1 MKVTLTSMAGNTRN
15 INLSTKQEVYDFI
28 ELFKSTLLPTQ
39 RMKVT
44 CDLLGIDGYLQGENK
59 IQRVLLAIILRVPV
73 QLTQWVLLHREIVV
87 VCSLFIFI
95 YFLQSMYHTSEQ
107 NIQIFAILVFT
118 KFFRFGV

>member
-44 CDLLGIDGYLQGENK
+44 CDLLGIDGYLQGVEK
-59 IQRVLLAIILRVPV
+59 I
-73 QLTQWVLLHREIVV
+73 
-87 VCSLFIFI
+87 
-95 YFLQSMYHTSEQ
+95 
-107 NIQIFAILVFT
+107 
-118 KFFRFGV
+118 